1 MKTLAERI
9 NEVAARM
16 GGCFREIEGIK
27 IPHSQFVKWDDIQG
41 IIEDPCFYDED
52 EEPYTED
59 ATDEQIEAFI
69 RKREDEGYIDEYY
82 NDQICEYV
90 ENHLKE
96 EA

>member
-16 GGCFREIEGIK
+16 DGCFMEIEGVK
-27 IPHSQFVKWDDIQG
+27 IPHLQFVKWDDIQG
-41 IIEDPCFYDED
+41 IIEDRCYYDED
-52 EEPYTED
+52 EEPCTED

-69 RKREDEGYIDEYY
+69 RRREDTYDIEEYY
-82 NDQICEYV
+82 SDQITKYV
-90 ENHLKE
+90 ENHLKQ